1 MGCWCNH
8 WLFHSYLI
16 GLIISGVMS
25 RLWTRRMVVKRLL
38 SSLLEAWPNDPN
50 RTKPSFLIE
59 GLTETP
65 ALETGMAHSEL

>member
-38 SSLLEAWPNDPN
+38 SALLEAWPNDPN